1 MIKKLTL
8 LSCLITFSF
17 STELMAQKKK
27 KDKKKPTTEAIAPD
41 VKKPDGKKEP
51 KPYKKVIDSTAVTQD
66 GLIDVH
72 KVGEK
77 YLFEISDSLIGKE
90 IMTITRYSKTPAGGG
105 IFGGEEINRQVVRF
119 EKGQNNTILLRSITY
134 VIMTPDEDK
143 PITKSVKN
151 SSADPIIGI
160 YDILAYK
167 KDKSGKEN
175 IASVIDMTPAFD
187 SDLQTFS
194 LNSIN
199 KQMLS
204 IQAFQKDKSFIQ
216 LIDAKVLKPQDD

>member
-1 MIKKLTL
+1 MLKKSIQILFCFLL
-8 LSCLITFSF
+8 LSTFDSV
-17 STELMAQKKK
+17 AQKKDQK
-27 KDKKKPTTEAIAPD
+27 SKNAPAAPPAADAKKPEA
-41 VKKPDGKKEP
+41 KKEP
-51 KPYKKVIDSTAVTQD
+51 KPYKKVIDSTAVTQK

-77 YLFEISDSLIGKE
+77 YLFEISDALIGKE

-151 SSADPIIGI
+151 
-160 YDILAYK
+160 
-167 KDKSGKEN
+167 
-175 IASVIDMTPAFD
+175 
-187 SDLQTFS
+187 
-194 LNSIN
+194 
-199 KQMLS
+199 
-204 IQAFQKDKSFIQ
+204 
-216 LIDAKVLKPQDD
+216 

>member
-151 SSADPIIGI
+151 SSADPII
-160 YDILAYK
+160 
-167 KDKSGKEN
+167 
-175 IASVIDMTPAFD
+175 
-187 SDLQTFS
+187 
-194 LNSIN
+194 
-199 KQMLS
+199 
-204 IQAFQKDKSFIQ
+204 
-216 LIDAKVLKPQDD
+216 